1 MLESTKNQTIAILP
15 EQSLQAQALT
25 LFDKTT
31 DVHQL
36 PRKARRWLAR
46 AAAYY
51 ALAQT
56 SDASRKERVAR
67 DTVLA
72 EPIPKLSSEE
82 QCVVASTVA
91 FQRDKPRYHRETVFL
106 RLSNKNQNIAMRL
119 AAILQLARHF
129 DESKPHHMEYE
140 IIGKQTIITLAG
152 KITKKQLEKI
162 NVDHWA
168 NTIGPID
175 LRLAEK
181 NALAD
186 AQSNGMASI
195 ETPSL
200 ITIDLPSRL
209 PDQLSG
215 DEPFGEGA
223 RRVLRRIF
231 EKMLAREEG
240 VRTSDEDPEDVHQM
254 RVATRKLRAA
264 LQIVEPVFEPQ
275 LIRQYRRDLRRVA
288 QDLGAVRDYDVF
300 LMDVQGVQQT
310 LPEEEQVQLQT
321 FVSAITEERLKRR
334 TGLLEDLQTKRY
346 NRFKQLFATFLTE
359 PGAGVLTSSETGVPP
374 RIRDMAGSMIWRRYE
389 QWRAFEVLLDN
400 GREETLHDARIA
412 GKRLRY
418 TIEFFADALGPRVNQ
433 VLEPLIALQD
443 NLGNIQDGA
452 VFQEHIRDLGLAK
465 DAGAQTY
472 LKARLASHD
481 AHLAE
486 YPALWAKVASATYR
500 RNLFGLIVKM

>member
-1 MLESTKNQTIAILP
+1 MLESTENQTIAILP

-25 LFDKTT
+25 LFDKTA

-56 SDASRKERVAR
+56 SDAPRKERVAR

-72 EPIPKLSSEE
+72 EPIPKLSLEE
-82 QCVVASTVA
+82 QCIVASTVA

-106 RLSNKNQNIAMRL
+106 RLSNKNQNISMRL

-129 DESKPHHMEYE
+129 DESKTHHVEYE
-140 IIGKQTIITLAG
+140 IIGKQTIITLTG
-152 KITKKQLEKI
+152 KITKKQLEKM

-175 LRLAEK
+175 LRLAAK
-181 NALAD
+181 NALTD
-186 AQSNGMASI
+186 AQGNGMASI
-195 ETPSL
+195 ETSSL

-254 RVATRKLRAA
+254 RVATR
-264 LQIVEPVFEPQ
+264 
-275 LIRQYRRDLRRVA
+275 
-288 QDLGAVRDYDVF
+288 
-300 LMDVQGVQQT
+300 
-310 LPEEEQVQLQT
+310 
-321 FVSAITEERLKRR
+321 
-334 TGLLEDLQTKRY
+334 
-346 NRFKQLFATFLTE
+346 
-359 PGAGVLTSSETGVPP
+359 
-374 RIRDMAGSMIWRRYE
+374 
-389 QWRAFEVLLDN
+389 
-400 GREETLHDARIA
+400 
-412 GKRLRY
+412 
-418 TIEFFADALGPRVNQ
+418 
-433 VLEPLIALQD
+433 
-443 NLGNIQDGA
+443 
-452 VFQEHIRDLGLAK
+452 
-465 DAGAQTY
+465 
-472 LKARLASHD
+472 
-481 AHLAE
+481 
-486 YPALWAKVASATYR
+486 
-500 RNLFGLIVKM
+500 

>member
-1 MLESTKNQTIAILP
+1 
-15 EQSLQAQALT
+15 AQ
-25 LFDKTT
+25 
-31 DVHQL
+31 
-36 PRKARRWLAR
+36 
-46 AAAYY
+46 
-51 ALAQT
+51 
-56 SDASRKERVAR
+56 
-67 DTVLA
+67 
-72 EPIPKLSSEE
+72 
-82 QCVVASTVA
+82 
-91 FQRDKPRYHRETVFL
+91 
-106 RLSNKNQNIAMRL
+106 
-119 AAILQLARHF
+119 
-129 DESKPHHMEYE
+129 
-140 IIGKQTIITLAG
+140 G
-152 KITKKQLEKI
+152 
-162 NVDHWA
+162 
-168 NTIGPID
+168 
-175 LRLAEK
+175 
-181 NALAD
+181 
-186 AQSNGMASI
+186 NGMASI
-195 ETPSL
+195 ETSSL

-275 LIRQYRRDLRRVA
+275 FIRQYRRDLRRVA

-310 LPEEEQVQLQT
+310 LPEGEQTQLQT

-334 TGLLEDLQTKRY
+334 VGLLEDLQTKRY

-481 AHLAE
+481 SHLAE